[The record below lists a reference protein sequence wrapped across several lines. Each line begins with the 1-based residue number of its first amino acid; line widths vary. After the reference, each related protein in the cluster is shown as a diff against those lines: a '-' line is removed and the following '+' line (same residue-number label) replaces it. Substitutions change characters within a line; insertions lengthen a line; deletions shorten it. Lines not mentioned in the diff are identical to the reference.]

1 MSNSVSKTPNI
12 FVRSLRELKSTR
24 CLALTALLIAMN
36 IALDLMGLELRLPP
50 DLKIGFGF
58 LANAAVGML
67 FGPSVAML
75 AGVCTDLL
83 GYFAGGFT
91 MGGYFPGFTLTAIVA
106 GLFWGLWM
114 YPRRVSLWRAIG
126 AKVCINLF
134 CNIGLNTLWL
144 YPRRRTATGSPKGAT
159 RSMVTST
166 PLVMPISRK
175 CRLSAPS
182 AVIRSTTP
190 VWPGFRLLSVFM
202 LVPQYCPAARK
213 SAARVKS

>member
-1 MSNSVSKTPNI
+1 MSNSMSKTPNI

-144 YPRRRTATGSPKGAT
+144 TLTGGKAMS
-159 RSMVTST
+159 VL
-166 PLVMPISRK
+166 LV
-175 CRLSAPS
+175 
-182 AVIRSTTP
+182 
-190 VWPGFRLLSVFM
+190 
-202 LVPQYCPAARK
+202 
-213 SAARVKS
+213 ARVPKNLLMLPVEIAVLYFGMKLVLRFYHMLPAVRSAERPAGQKLP

>member
-144 YPRRRTATGSPKGAT
+144 PLTGGKAMS
-159 RSMVTST
+159 VL
-166 PLVMPISRK
+166 LV
-175 CRLSAPS
+175 
-182 AVIRSTTP
+182 
-190 VWPGFRLLSVFM
+190 
-202 LVPQYCPAARK
+202 
-213 SAARVKS
+213 ARVPKNLLMLPVAIAVLYFGMKLVLRFYHMLPAVRSAERPAGQKLP

>member
-144 YPRRRTATGSPKGAT
+144 TLTGGKAMS
-159 RSMVTST
+159 VL
-166 PLVMPISRK
+166 LV
-175 CRLSAPS
+175 
-182 AVIRSTTP
+182 
-190 VWPGFRLLSVFM
+190 
-202 LVPQYCPAARK
+202 
-213 SAARVKS
+213 ARVPKNLLMLPVEIAVLYFGMNLVLRFYHMLPAVRSAERPAGQKLP